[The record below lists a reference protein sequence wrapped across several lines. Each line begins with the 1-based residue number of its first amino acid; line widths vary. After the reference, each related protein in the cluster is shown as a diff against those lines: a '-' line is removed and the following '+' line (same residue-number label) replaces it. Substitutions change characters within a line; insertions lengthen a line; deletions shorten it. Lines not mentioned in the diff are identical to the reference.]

1 MSIFWTIY
9 LITLGSIIVL
19 TGVIALLFDFEH
31 EPVSI
36 SYVVLADL
44 LGAIPCANILCGI
57 ALIVI
62 VLTAI
67 ADGDITPKF

>member
-1 MSIFWTIY
+1 MSIFWIIY
-9 LITLGSIIVL
+9 FITLGSIILL
-19 TGVIALLFDFEH
+19 TGVIALLFDFDD

-36 SYVVLADL
+36 SYIVLADL

-67 ADGDITPKF
+67 SDGDLTPKF